1 MEFQGSA
8 YIFILEIKFLEL
20 KCDHLVHDHHL
31 SHDYYLSHDSY
42 LSHDK
47 GIINRLI
54 RST

>member
-8 YIFILEIKFLEL
+8 YIFILEVKFLKL
-20 KCDHLVHDHHL
+20 KYDLLIHDHHLPHDHHL
-31 SHDYYLSHDSY
+31 SHDHP

-54 RST
+54 RGT